1 MIVNKLSL
9 LVGGE
14 AGAGISRSGFLFA
27 KICLRGGLNVFGAND
42 YQSLI
47 RGGHNFYTV
56 RADIEEVYSQADTVD
71 IIIALNKE
79 TILFHKDELVTGGA
93 IIYDADQ
100 ITITNQELGRD
111 DIKLIHVP
119 LRKIVKELQGPQ
131 IMENTV
137 ALGASIA
144 LLDYDPQIMNQ
155 VLKDTFKPKTA
166 ELNINATKQGYDYAK
181 QNYSDSFGYTLKTVK
196 TTTKQKIFVTG
207 NEAIALAAINAG
219 CKLYAAYPM
228 TPATSILHFL
238 ASVDR
243 EYNMIVIQTE
253 TEIAAINMVAGASY
267 AGVRTMTATSGGG
280 FCLMTEGLGM
290 IGMTETSPV
299 IVLVQRPGP
308 STGLP
313 TYTAQGDLR
322 FAIHASQGEFP
333 RVVIAPGDIEE
344 AYYLTLDAFNLAEK
358 FQIPAII
365 ISDKYLAESN
375 GTTQIYDQNRI
386 GIDRGQLITD
396 QYAGE
401 EYKRH
406 KFTENGISPR
416 LLPGTKGTIVRT
428 NADEHNE
435 LGYTTEDPVLATK
448 MADKRFKKL
457 EALTKELERYETV
470 KLHGSKTADATIIGW
485 GSTKGPIREAMK
497 LLSKEGFKV
506 NYMQIV
512 YLTPFPVSKVQAVLQ
527 SAKKTIVVENNKTSQ
542 LSSLIREHLLKTVD
556 HKILK
561 YDGRPFNPEALARS
575 IKEVL

>member
-1 MIVNKLSL
+1 
-9 LVGGE
+9 
-14 AGAGISRSGFLFA
+14 
-27 KICLRGGLNVFGAND
+27 
-42 YQSLI
+42 
-47 RGGHNFYTV
+47 
-56 RADIEEVYSQADTVD
+56 
-71 IIIALNKE
+71 
-79 TILFHKDELVTGGA
+79 
-93 IIYDADQ
+93 
-100 ITITNQELGRD
+100 
-111 DIKLIHVP
+111 
-119 LRKIVKELQGPQ
+119 
-131 IMENTV
+131 
-137 ALGASIA
+137 
-144 LLDYDPQIMNQ
+144 
-155 VLKDTFKPKTA
+155 
-166 ELNINATKQGYDYAK
+166 
-181 QNYSDSFGYTLKTVK
+181 
-196 TTTKQKIFVTG
+196 
-207 NEAIALAAINAG
+207 
-219 CKLYAAYPM
+219 
-228 TPATSILHFL
+228 
-238 ASVDR
+238 
-243 EYNMIVIQTE
+243 
-253 TEIAAINMVAGASY
+253 
-267 AGVRTMTATSGGG
+267 
-280 FCLMTEGLGM
+280 MTEGLGM

-333 RVVIAPGDIEE
+333 RVVIAPGDVDECF
-344 AYYLTLDAFNLAEK
+344 YNTLEAFNLAEK

-416 LLPGTKGTIVRT
+416 LLPGTKGAIVRT

-457 EALTKELERYETV
+457 DALTKELERYETV
-470 KLHGSKTADATIIGW
+470 KLHGPKTADATIIGW
-485 GSTKGPIREAMK
+485 GSTKGAIREALK
-497 LLSKEGFKV
+497 LLSKKGFKL

-512 YLTPFPVSKVQAVLQ
+512 YLTPFPVSKVQAILRL
-527 SAKKTIVVENNKTSQ
+527 AKKTIVVENNRTSQ
-542 LSSLIREHLLKTVD
+542 LSSIMREHLLTAVD

-561 YDGRPFNPEALARS
+561 YDGRPFNPEALVRS